1 MTTNATPG
9 PVEVELK
16 PCPFCGT
23 KRDYYNADAPNF
35 TRRYWTVKCDGCDAQ
50 GPPFSVNSGGE
61 AEAIT
66 AWNTRIEAARPVSGE
81 TVGWKVETSDGGF
94 WFTAEPENPDG
105 FDCELTQTPLY
116 AARPVQSE
124 LVEAIAELQ
133 LAAFLAGRGSIR
145 TKDSG
150 HTVVSLPG
158 PTMDDY
164 RRMAEQVLLAKATGD
179 GL

>member
-1 MTTNATPG
+1 MTDETPG

-16 PCPFCGT
+16 PCPFCGGG
-23 KRDYYNADAPNF
+23 AAL
-35 TRRYWTVKCDGCDAQ
+35 V
-50 GPPFSVNSGGE
+50 FSRFELHCGHHVVCHGKKDCPLYCSE
-61 AEAIT
+61 PYRAFDSAVEAIT
-66 AWNTRIEAARPVSGE
+66 AWNTRHRIE
-81 TVGWKVETSDGGF
+81 
-94 WFTAEPENPDG
+94 
-105 FDCELTQTPLY
+105 

-145 TKDSG
+145 TKDG
-150 HTVVSLPG
+150 GRTVVSLPG

-164 RRMAEQVLLAKATGD
+164 RRMAEQALSRAKATGD